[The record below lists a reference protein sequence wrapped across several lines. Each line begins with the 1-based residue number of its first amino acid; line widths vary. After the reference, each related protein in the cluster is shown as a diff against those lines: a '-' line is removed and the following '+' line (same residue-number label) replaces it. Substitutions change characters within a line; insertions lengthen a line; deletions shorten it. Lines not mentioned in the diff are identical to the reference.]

1 MKLNQGSSI
10 QQVPQRRLV
19 RQRFDVRPLIVGG
32 HQQRLVRLRAQRRY
46 AGACSL
52 ALACACLA
60 AAAGAEPQLSPASS
74 AAEAG
79 LIDIA
84 ALVPDAIVDMRYAG
98 GNNFVGQRIDGYHA
112 PRCYLLKPAA
122 LALQR
127 VAEALREKRLRLR
140 IFDCYRP
147 ARAVRHF
154 VEWAADPDDQRM
166 KAAFYPEVDKS
177 ELLGVYI
184 APVSGHSRGAT
195 VDLTLARCE
204 GERCAELDM
213 GTSYDY
219 FDELAHTAAPSIEA
233 DQRRNRELLR
243 TAMEREGY
251 RNYEL
256 EWWHY
261 TLHPEPSPD
270 TLYDVP
276 VR

>member
-32 HQQRLVRLRAQRRY
+32 HQQRLVRLRAQRRH
-46 AGACSL
+46 AGACSF

-154 VEWAADPDDQRM
+154 VEWAADPYPCASGREPIRRGFGDRWRVSCNRLTQR
-166 KAAFYPEVDKS
+166 APR
-177 ELLGVYI
+177 
-184 APVSGHSRGAT
+184 PVSAIMAPPRGGSGPSRS
-195 VDLTLARCE
+195 R
-204 GERCAELDM
+204 
-213 GTSYDY
+213 
-219 FDELAHTAAPSIEA
+219 
-233 DQRRNRELLR
+233 
-243 TAMEREGY
+243 
-251 RNYEL
+251 
-256 EWWHY
+256 
-261 TLHPEPSPD
+261 
-270 TLYDVP
+270 
-276 VR
+276 